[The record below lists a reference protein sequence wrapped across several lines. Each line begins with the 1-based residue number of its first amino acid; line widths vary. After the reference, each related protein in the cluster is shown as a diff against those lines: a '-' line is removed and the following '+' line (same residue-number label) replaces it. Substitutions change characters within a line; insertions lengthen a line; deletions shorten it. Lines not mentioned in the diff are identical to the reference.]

1 MQQVNTRGELNGAG
15 FSDYRKM
22 EAERGTPVVETNR
35 NLFTEMLE
43 VLPPKNWIRGYDSES
58 FYVMEALTG
67 NLHEFHARIRDRYF
81 AVVAPNTT
89 KHPEIIAKITEALA

>member
-1 MQQVNTRGELNGAG
+1 MQQVNTRGELNKAG

-22 EAERGTPVVETNR
+22 ETERGTPAIETTR
-35 NLFTEMLE
+35 QLFLDMLE
-43 VLPPKNWIRGYDSES
+43 VLPPCQWTRGNNSES

-67 NLHEFHARIRDRYF
+67 NLHEYHARIGERYF

>member
-1 MQQVNTRGELNGAG
+1 MQQVNTRGELNKAG

-22 EAERGTPVVETNR
+22 EAERGTEVVETTFH
-35 NLFTEMLE
+35 LFMEMLE
-43 VLPPKNWIRGYDSES
+43 VLPPCQWSRNDNSES

-67 NLHEFHARIRDRYF
+67 NLHEYHARLGDRYF

-89 KHPEIIAKITEALA
+89 KHPQIIAKITEALA